1 MSEFETI
8 VAIIA
13 GVITLAGAVIAL
25 IKEIKTNQK
34 NKKKE
39 LEKAKL
45 TNHYLFTEL
54 KRYISSIDNNN
65 ICPDD
70 PTKNKVL
77 KLIFKKKLES
87 AIIIFTDL
95 AEVVDNICTKNCEIC
110 PQTTILIKLNNEAI
124 NNLIQSY
131 NHFHQNGDYTSEQV
145 KMVDYALVK
154 FNMIHEKAVD
164 LCMDSIDMLEGNSMY
179 DSCTIS
185 LQSMLFNMYLAAF
198 IMTFNDIKKT
208 ADQINGYYK
217 NKTW

>member
-1 MSEFETI
+1 MIKFETA

-13 GVITLAGAVIAL
+13 GTIALASAIISL

-45 TNHYLFTEL
+45 TNHYIFTEL

-65 ICPDD
+65 VCPDD

-87 AIIIFTDL
+87 ALTIFTDL
-95 AEVVDNICTKNCEIC
+95 AEKVDSLCTKDCEMC
-110 PQTTILIKLNNEAI
+110 PQTIILTKLNNDAL
-124 NNLIQSY
+124 NDLIKSY
-131 NHFHQNGDYTSEQV
+131 NHFHQNGDYTPEQV
-145 KMVDYALVK
+145 KMIDYALVR
-154 FNMIHEKAVD
+154 FNMVHEKAVD
-164 LCMDSIDMLEGNSMY
+164 LCLDSIDMLEGNSMY
-179 DSCTIS
+179 DSCTVS

-198 IMTFNDIKKT
+198 IMTFSDIKKT